1 MTPTPDSEVDS
12 VSEKSGKQLNQA
24 PSAASQMNMRGV
36 FLHVLADALGSVI
49 VCASACVIMFTNF
62 EYKDYV
68 DPTLSVLMVTLIMYS
83 TWGLLVESAMILLQT
98 VPTHIQIDSLQRKLL
113 QEVIELLLNVC
124 LLFDCSGFS
133 GSFMSLATFIVF
145 KVSIEMS
152 RINVIFQ
159 ELQTR
164 DFNFFLCWMYYHI
177 WSLSLWRSSSLV
189 NLIRHERPK
198 DTCPSKWPLSSHRK
212 SRGRGLSDDVL
223 FFLTTFPLCHSLSLM
238 TQIDGV
244 LAVHEFH
251 VWQLAG
257 DRIIASAHIRC
268 HNLHDYMQIAE
279 KVKEFF
285 HNEGIHSTTIQP
297 EFIDLENE
305 NEVSFCLMV
314 IVVSLLP
321 ELMRLLSSAM
331 ERNHYDD
338 TASCLLYPWLLT
350 CDWILIVLYLSLTF
364 LSCTETPDLSIANSN
379 ILQLISAVQG

>member
-1 MTPTPDSEVDS
+1 MFASSVFVSFVSRTATDGGGHGHSHGGGGHGHSHGAGKTNHSHGHHHLAPEGDIPSREASPQLMTPTPDSEVDS

-164 DFNFFLCWMYYHI
+164 DFNFFLC
-177 WSLSLWRSSSLV
+177 
-189 NLIRHERPK
+189 
-198 DTCPSKWPLSSHRK
+198 
-212 SRGRGLSDDVL
+212 
-223 FFLTTFPLCHSLSLM
+223 
-238 TQIDGV
+238 
-244 LAVHEFH
+244 
-251 VWQLAG
+251 
-257 DRIIASAHIRC
+257 
-268 HNLHDYMQIAE
+268 
-279 KVKEFF
+279 
-285 HNEGIHSTTIQP
+285 
-297 EFIDLENE
+297 
-305 NEVSFCLMV
+305 
-314 IVVSLLP
+314 
-321 ELMRLLSSAM
+321 
-331 ERNHYDD
+331 
-338 TASCLLYPWLLT
+338 
-350 CDWILIVLYLSLTF
+350 
-364 LSCTETPDLSIANSN
+364 
-379 ILQLISAVQG
+379 